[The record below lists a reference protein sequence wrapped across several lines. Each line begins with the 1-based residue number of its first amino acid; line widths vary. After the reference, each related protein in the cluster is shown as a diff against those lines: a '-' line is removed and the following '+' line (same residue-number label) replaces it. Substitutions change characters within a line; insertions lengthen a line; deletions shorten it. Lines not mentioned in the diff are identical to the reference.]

1 MIDADHFKAFNDQH
15 GHQAG
20 DEALRALADVI
31 RTHVHRPTDLVAR
44 YGGEEFSVILAE
56 TDSEGARQIAEQIRE
71 AVQNMPV
78 AGASQSPMTVSIGIA
93 TCTAASEISLEQLL
107 FSADKAL
114 YQAKEGGR
122 NRVVCAS

>member
-1 MIDADHFKAFNDQH
+1 MIDADHFKAFNDRH

-20 DEALRALADVI
+20 DQALRELAGVI
-31 RTHVHRPTDLVAR
+31 KANVHRPTDLVAR

-71 AVQNMPV
+71 QVQQLPLM
-78 AGASQSPMTVSIGIA
+78 AGDEQPMSVSIGIS
-93 TCTAASEISLEQLL
+93 TWTTASDISLEQLL
-107 FSADKAL
+107 FAADKAL

-122 NRVVCAS
+122 NRVVG